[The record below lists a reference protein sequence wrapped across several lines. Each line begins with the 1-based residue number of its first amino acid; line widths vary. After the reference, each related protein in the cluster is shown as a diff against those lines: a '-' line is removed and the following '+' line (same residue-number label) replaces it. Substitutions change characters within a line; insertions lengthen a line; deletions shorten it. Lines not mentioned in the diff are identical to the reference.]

1 MKQELLEQL
10 NMTDLE
16 DKGVKIYNS
25 GIKYTVSHKDLH
37 QDLPEARHIN
47 RQKIKQ
53 AVTDKLDQLEREF
66 QERDDKIQRIVETEQ
81 SMSGSN
87 VHVSRMSTT
96 NEVPVTQNLLKMD
109 TGKFIQTI
117 QEHMDEGLTTG
128 FDKIQ
133 PQPFHGEPSSGLGRA
148 KSKLKQL
155 GVVAEDYP
163 LDVSLAE
170 NIKDGEP
177 LKLETNLTML
187 PEIKGPIKSVRM
199 LLMKDLE
206 ADGVI
211 RRNIPYSSAKRTPSK
226 PDYLSRQ

>member
-1 MKQELLEQL
+1 
-10 NMTDLE
+10 
-16 DKGVKIYNS
+16 
-25 GIKYTVSHKDLH
+25 
-37 QDLPEARHIN
+37 
-47 RQKIKQ
+47 
-53 AVTDKLDQLEREF
+53 
-66 QERDDKIQRIVETEQ
+66 
-81 SMSGSN
+81 
-87 VHVSRMSTT
+87 
-96 NEVPVTQNLLKMD
+96 
-109 TGKFIQTI
+109 
-117 QEHMDEGLTTG
+117 MDEGLTTG

-133 PQPFHGEPSSGLGRA
+133 PQPFQGEPSSGLGRA